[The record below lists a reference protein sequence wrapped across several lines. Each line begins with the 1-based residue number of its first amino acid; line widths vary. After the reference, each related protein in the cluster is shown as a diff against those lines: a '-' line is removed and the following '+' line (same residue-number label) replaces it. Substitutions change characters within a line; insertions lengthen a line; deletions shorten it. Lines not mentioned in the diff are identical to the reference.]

1 MLLPIF
7 VRVGLAD
14 MAISIV
20 PHDFVGVFLAA
31 GSDDGLEYVA
41 PFGQGH
47 FIENV
52 VNIGIALANTFQFL
66 AVQIDAG
73 RAEVR
78 VNGNGSLLALALRVA
93 ALKESL
99 RVLRSKVMRPFML
112 RASTPPRF
120 HMGTAKSNIFHR

>member
-31 GSDDGLEYVA
+31 GSDDGLEHVA

-93 ALKESL
+93 ALRQVEHRFL
-99 RVLRSKVMRPFML
+99 APVGLVPVEGVPFCG
-112 RASTPPRF
+112 RR
-120 HMGTAKSNIFHR
+120 